1 MNDDLNTIDPN
12 SPEYVDGLASLCLD
26 AEMTLDQVPQEF
38 RSAVQKRM
46 SQFADQRRRL
56 QSSVVVVNQTTIN
69 PAVQAIFSKPHG
81 QVVAPRRRRFV
92 VYIGSLAAA
101 AAFVAIVGVAINQ
114 NSPSEQ
120 ADLTASKVSLV
131 SDSLASDNLA
141 TDSAAP
147 ESAAPMTDATAPE
160 GAGVETKTDPSS
172 FKVINNES
180 ELQALLDEW
189 LAPGA
194 LPPIVMDALCID
206 EVRPAVTVG
215 SPISIFA
222 DQPAE
227 IHFDVTEGI
236 AIYRLSD
243 CTLLAKIV
251 P

>member
-12 SPEYVDGLASLCLD
+12 SPEYLDGLASLCLD
-26 AEMTLDQVPQEF
+26 TEMTLDQVPEEF

-46 SQFADQRRRL
+46 TQFAEQRQRL
-56 QSSVVVVNQTTIN
+56 QSSVVVVDQATIKASVE
-69 PAVQAIFSKPHG
+69 AVFSKPNG
-81 QVVAPRRRRFV
+81 QVVALRRRRFV

-120 ADLTASKVSLV
+120 ADQFSSKVSPV
-131 SDSLASDNLA
+131 SDSL
-141 TDSAAP
+141 AP
-147 ESAAPMTDATAPE
+147 ESAAPMADATAPE
-160 GAGVETKTDPSS
+160 TEGVDTKTDGSS

-194 LPPIVMDALCID
+194 LPPTVMAALCVD
-206 EVRPAVTVG
+206 DVRPAVAVG

-227 IHFDVTEGI
+227 IHFDVTQGI
-236 AIYRLSD
+236 AVYRLSD

>member
-12 SPEYVDGLASLCLD
+12 SPEYLDDLASLCLD

-46 SQFADQRRRL
+46 SQFAEQRGRL

-101 AAFVAIVGVAINQ
+101 AAFVAVVGVAINQ
-114 NSPSEQ
+114 DSPSEQ
-120 ADLTASKVSLV
+120 ADLSASKVSLV
-131 SDSLASDNLA
+131 SDSLA

-180 ELQALLDEW
+180 ELQTLLDEW

-194 LPPIVMDALCID
+194 LPPIVMEALCVD
-206 EVRPAVTVG
+206 DLRPAVTVG

>member
-1 MNDDLNTIDPN
+1 MNDDLNIIDPN
-12 SPEYVDGLASLCLD
+12 SPEYLDDLASLCLD

-46 SQFADQRRRL
+46 SQFAEQRGRL

-81 QVVAPRRRRFV
+81 QVVALRRRRFV

-101 AAFVAIVGVAINQ
+101 AAFVAVVGVAINQ
-114 NSPSEQ
+114 DSPSEQ
-120 ADLTASKVSLV
+120 ADLSASKVSLV
-131 SDSLASDNLA
+131 SDNLA

-180 ELQALLDEW
+180 ELQTLLDEW

-194 LPPIVMDALCID
+194 LPPIVMEALCVD
-206 EVRPAVTVG
+206 DLRPAVTVG

>member
-1 MNDDLNTIDPN
+1 
-12 SPEYVDGLASLCLD
+12 
-26 AEMTLDQVPQEF
+26 MTLDQVPQEF

-56 QSSVVVVNQTTIN
+56 QSSAVVVDQTTIKT
-69 PAVQAIFSKPHG
+69 AVEAIFSKPHG
-81 QVVAPRRRRFV
+81 PVVALRRRRFV

-101 AAFVAIVGVAINQ
+101 AAFVAVVGVAINQ

-120 ADLTASKVSLV
+120 ADLSASKVSLV
-131 SDSLASDNLA
+131 SDNPAIN
-141 TDSAAP
+141 
-147 ESAAPMTDATAPE
+147 SAAPMADGTAPE
-160 GAGVETKTDPSS
+160 GAEVETKTEASS

-189 LAPGA
+189 LAPRA
-194 LPPIVMDALCID
+194 LIPPIMDAMCVD
-206 EVRPAVTVG
+206 DVRPAVAVG
-215 SPISIFA
+215 SPISIFS

-227 IHFDVTEGI
+227 IHFDVTQGI
-236 AIYRLSD
+236 AVYRLSD

>member
-46 SQFADQRRRL
+46 SQFAEQRRRL
-56 QSSVVVVNQTTIN
+56 QSSAVVVDQTTIN
-69 PAVQAIFSKPHG
+69 TAVKAIVSSSRG
-81 QVVAPRRRRFV
+81 QVIGPRRRRFV

-101 AAFVAIVGVAINQ
+101 AACVAIVGVAINQ

-120 ADLTASKVSLV
+120 ADLSASKVSLV
-131 SDSLASDNLA
+131 SDSP
-141 TDSAAP
+141 AP
-147 ESAAPMTDATAPE
+147 ESAAPMADATAPE
-160 GAGVETKTDPSS
+160 TEGVDTKLDSSS

>member
-12 SPEYVDGLASLCLD
+12 SPEYIDGLASLCLD
-26 AEMTLDQVPQEF
+26 AEMTLEQVPEEF
-38 RSAVQKRM
+38 RSAVQQRIA
-46 SQFADQRRRL
+46 QFAEQRLRL
-56 QSSVVVVNQTTIN
+56 QSSVVAIDQRTIKA
-69 PAVQAIFSKPHG
+69 AVEAVFSRSQG
-81 QVVAPRRRRFV
+81 RVVALRRRRLV
-92 VYIGSLAAA
+92 VFIGSLAAA
-101 AAFVAIVGVAINQ
+101 AACVAIVGVAINQ

-120 ADLTASKVSLV
+120 ADQSSSKVRLVSDSLV
-131 SDSLASDNLA
+131 SDSLA

-147 ESAAPMTDATAPE
+147 ESAAPMAEGTAPE
-160 GAGVETKTDPSS
+160 NAGVDTKTDPSS
-172 FKVINNES
+172 FKVISNEG
-180 ELQALLDEW
+180 ELKTLLDEW

-194 LPPIVMDALCID
+194 LPPTVMDALCVD
-206 EVRPAVTVG
+206 DLRPAVAVG

-243 CTLLAKIV
+243 CTLLATIV

>member
-1 MNDDLNTIDPN
+1 MNDDLNTFDPN
-12 SPEYVDGLASLCLD
+12 SPEYIDGLASLCLD

-46 SQFADQRRRL
+46 SQFAEQRRRL
-56 QSSVVVVNQTTIN
+56 QSSVVVVDQATVIA
-69 PAVQAIFSKPHG
+69 AVEAIFSNSRG
-81 QVVAPRRRRFV
+81 QVVALRRRRFV

-101 AAFVAIVGVAINQ
+101 AACVAIVGVAINQ

-120 ADLTASKVSLV
+120 ADQFSSKVSLV
-131 SDSLASDNLA
+131 SDSLATDN
-141 TDSAAP
+141 AAP
-147 ESAAPMTDATAPE
+147 ESATPTAYATTPE
-160 GAGVETKTDPSS
+160 SSGVETKTDSSS
-172 FKVINNES
+172 FKVISSES

-194 LPPIVMDALCID
+194 LPPTVTDALCVD
-206 EVRPAVTVG
+206 DLRPAVAVG

-227 IHFDVTEGI
+227 IHFDVIQGI
-236 AIYRLSD
+236 AVYRLSD

>member
-12 SPEYVDGLASLCLD
+12 SPENIDGLASLCLD
-26 AEMTLDQVPQEF
+26 ADMTLDQVPQEF

-46 SQFADQRRRL
+46 SQFAEQRRRL
-56 QSSVVVVNQTTIN
+56 QSSAVVVDQTTIN
-69 PAVQAIFSKPHG
+69 TAVKAIVSSSRG
-81 QVVAPRRRRFV
+81 QVIGPRRRRFV
-92 VYIGSLAAA
+92 VYVGSLAAA
-101 AAFVAIVGVAINQ
+101 AACVAIVGVAINQ

-120 ADLTASKVSLV
+120 ADQFSSKVSPV
-131 SDSLASDNLA
+131 SDNLA
-141 TDSAAP
+141 SDSAAP
-147 ESAAPMTDATAPE
+147 ESAAPMADATAPE
-160 GAGVETKTDPSS
+160 TEGVDTKTDSSS

-227 IHFDVTEGI
+227 IHFDVTQGI

>member
-1 MNDDLNTIDPN
+1 
-12 SPEYVDGLASLCLD
+12 
-26 AEMTLDQVPQEF
+26 MTLDQVPQEF

-56 QSSVVVVNQTTIN
+56 QSSSVVVDQTTIN
-69 PAVQAIFSKPHG
+69 TAVKAIVSSSRG
-81 QVVAPRRRRFV
+81 QVVALRRRRFV

-120 ADLTASKVSLV
+120 ADQFSSKVSPV
-131 SDSLASDNLA
+131 SDNLA
-141 TDSAAP
+141 TDNAAP
-147 ESAAPMTDATAPE
+147 ESAAPMADATAPE
-160 GAGVETKTDPSS
+160 TEGVDTKLDSSS
-172 FKVINNES
+172 FQVINNEG

-194 LPPIVMDALCID
+194 LLPIVMDALCVD
-206 EVRPAVTVG
+206 DLRPAVTVG

>member
-1 MNDDLNTIDPN
+1 MNDDLNIIDPN
-12 SPEYVDGLASLCLD
+12 SPEYLDDLASLCLD

-46 SQFADQRRRL
+46 SQFAEQRGRL

-101 AAFVAIVGVAINQ
+101 AAFVAVVGVAINQ
-114 NSPSEQ
+114 DSPSEQ
-120 ADLTASKVSLV
+120 ADLSASKVSLV
-131 SDSLASDNLA
+131 SDNLA

-180 ELQALLDEW
+180 ELQTLLDEW

-194 LPPIVMDALCID
+194 LPPIVMEALCVD
-206 EVRPAVTVG
+206 DLRPAVTVG

>member
-26 AEMTLDQVPQEF
+26 AELTLDQVPQEF

-46 SQFADQRRRL
+46 SQFAEQRHRL
-56 QSSVVVVNQTTIN
+56 QSSAVVVDQTTIKT
-69 PAVQAIFSKPHG
+69 AVEAIFSKPHG
-81 QVVAPRRRRFV
+81 QVVALRRRRFV

-101 AAFVAIVGVAINQ
+101 AAFVAVVGVAINQ

-120 ADLTASKVSLV
+120 ADLSASKVSLV
-131 SDSLASDNLA
+131 SDSP
-141 TDSAAP
+141 AP
-147 ESAAPMTDATAPE
+147 ESAAPMADATAPE
-160 GAGVETKTDPSS
+160 TEGVDTKLDSSS

>member
-26 AEMTLDQVPQEF
+26 AELTLDQVPQEF

-46 SQFADQRRRL
+46 SQFAEQRHRL
-56 QSSVVVVNQTTIN
+56 QSSAVVVDQTTIKT
-69 PAVQAIFSKPHG
+69 AVEAIFSKPHG
-81 QVVAPRRRRFV
+81 QVVALRRRRFV

-101 AAFVAIVGVAINQ
+101 AAFVAVVGVAINQ

-120 ADLTASKVSLV
+120 ADLSASKVSLV
-131 SDSLASDNLA
+131 SDSP
-141 TDSAAP
+141 AP
-147 ESAAPMTDATAPE
+147 ESAAPMADATAPE
-160 GAGVETKTDPSS
+160 TEGVDTKLDSSS

-194 LPPIVMDALCID
+194 LPPIVMEALCID
-206 EVRPAVTVG
+206 EVRPAVAVG

>member
-46 SQFADQRRRL
+46 SQFAEQRHRL
-56 QSSVVVVNQTTIN
+56 QSSAVVVDQTTIKT
-69 PAVQAIFSKPHG
+69 AVEAIFSKPHR
-81 QVVAPRRRRFV
+81 QVVALRRRRFV

-101 AAFVAIVGVAINQ
+101 AAFVAVVGVAINQ

-120 ADLTASKVSLV
+120 ADLSASKVSLV
-131 SDSLASDNLA
+131 SDSP
-141 TDSAAP
+141 AP
-147 ESAAPMTDATAPE
+147 ESAAPMADATAPE
-160 GAGVETKTDPSS
+160 TEGVDTKLDSSS

>member
-12 SPEYVDGLASLCLD
+12 SPEYLDGLASLCLD

-46 SQFADQRRRL
+46 SQFAEQRRRL
-56 QSSVVVVNQTTIN
+56 QSSAVVVDQTTIN
-69 PAVQAIFSKPHG
+69 TAVEAVFSKPNG
-81 QVVAPRRRRFV
+81 QVVALRRKRFV

-120 ADLTASKVSLV
+120 ADQSASKVSPV
-131 SDSLASDNLA
+131 SVNLASDN
-141 TDSAAP
+141 AAP
-147 ESAAPMTDATAPE
+147 ESAAPMADATAPE
-160 GAGVETKTDPSS
+160 TAGVGTKLDSSS
-172 FKVINNES
+172 FQVINNES
-180 ELQALLDEW
+180 ELQTLLDEW

-194 LPPIVMDALCID
+194 LPPIVMDALCVD
-206 EVRPAVTVG
+206 DLRPAVTVG

>member
-12 SPEYVDGLASLCLD
+12 SPEYLDGLASLCLD

-46 SQFADQRRRL
+46 TQFAEQRRRL
-56 QSSVVVVNQTTIN
+56 QSSVVVVDQTTIN
-69 PAVQAIFSKPHG
+69 TAVEAVFSKPNG
-81 QVVAPRRRRFV
+81 QVVALRRKRFV

-120 ADLTASKVSLV
+120 ADQSASKVSPV
-131 SDSLASDNLA
+131 SVNLAS
-141 TDSAAP
+141 DSAAP
-147 ESAAPMTDATAPE
+147 ESAAPMADATAPE
-160 GAGVETKTDPSS
+160 TAGVGTKLDSSS
-172 FKVINNES
+172 FQVINNES
-180 ELQALLDEW
+180 ELQTLLDEW

-194 LPPIVMDALCID
+194 LPPIVMDALCVD
-206 EVRPAVTVG
+206 DLRPAITVG

>member
-12 SPEYVDGLASLCLD
+12 SPEFIDSLASLCLD

-38 RSAVQKRM
+38 HSAVQKRM
-46 SQFADQRRRL
+46 SQFAEQRRRL
-56 QSSVVVVNQTTIN
+56 QSSAVVVDQATVKA
-69 PAVQAIFSKPHG
+69 AVEAIFSKPNG
-81 QVVAPRRRRFV
+81 QVVALRRRRFV

-101 AAFVAIVGVAINQ
+101 AACVAIVGVAINQ

-120 ADLTASKVSLV
+120 ADQFSSKVSLV
-131 SDSLASDNLA
+131 SDSPAGDNLA
-141 TDSAAP
+141 TDNAAP
-147 ESAAPMTDATAPE
+147 ESAAPMADATAPE
-160 GAGVETKTDPSS
+160 TEGVDTKLDSSS
-172 FKVINNES
+172 FQVINNES
-180 ELQALLDEW
+180 ELQTLLDEW

-194 LPPIVMDALCID
+194 LPPTVMDALCVD
-206 EVRPAVTVG
+206 DLRPAVAVG

>member
-56 QSSVVVVNQTTIN
+56 QSSAVFVDQATIKASVE
-69 PAVQAIFSKPHG
+69 AVFSKPNG
-81 QVVAPRRRRFV
+81 QVVALRRRRFV

-101 AAFVAIVGVAINQ
+101 AACVAIVGVAINQ

-120 ADLTASKVSLV
+120 ADQFSSRVSLV

-141 TDSAAP
+141 TDNAAP
-147 ESAAPMTDATAPE
+147 ESAAPMAEGTAPE
-160 GAGVETKTDPSS
+160 GAGVETKADPSS
-172 FKVINNES
+172 FKVISNEG
-180 ELQALLDEW
+180 ELKTLLDEW

-194 LPPIVMDALCID
+194 LPPIVMEALCID
-206 EVRPAVTVG
+206 EVRPAVAVG

-227 IHFDVTEGI
+227 IHFDVTQGI
-236 AIYRLSD
+236 AVYRLSD

>member
-12 SPEYVDGLASLCLD
+12 SPENIDGLASLCLD

-38 RSAVQKRM
+38 RSVVQKRM
-46 SQFADQRRRL
+46 SQFAEQRGRL
-56 QSSVVVVNQTTIN
+56 QSSVVVVNQTTIKA
-69 PAVQAIFSKPHG
+69 AVEAVFSKSHG
-81 QVVAPRRRRFV
+81 QVVALRRKRFV

-120 ADLTASKVSLV
+120 ADQSASKVSPV
-131 SDSLASDNLA
+131 SDNLA
-141 TDSAAP
+141 SDSAAP
-147 ESAAPMTDATAPE
+147 ESAAPMADATAPE
-160 GAGVETKTDPSS
+160 GAGVDTKLDSSS
-172 FKVINNES
+172 FQVINNES
-180 ELQALLDEW
+180 ELQTLLDEW

-194 LPPIVMDALCID
+194 LPPIVMDALCVD
-206 EVRPAVTVG
+206 DLRPAVTVG

-227 IHFDVTEGI
+227 IHFDVTQGI

>member
-12 SPEYVDGLASLCLD
+12 SPEYLDGLASLCLD

-46 SQFADQRRRL
+46 SQFAEQRRRL
-56 QSSVVVVNQTTIN
+56 QSSAVVVDQTTIN
-69 PAVQAIFSKPHG
+69 TAVEAVFSKPNG
-81 QVVAPRRRRFV
+81 QVVALRRRRFV

-120 ADLTASKVSLV
+120 ADQFSSRVSLV
-131 SDSLASDNLA
+131 SDNLA
-141 TDSAAP
+141 PA
-147 ESAAPMTDATAPE
+147 SAAPMADATAPE
-160 GAGVETKTDPSS
+160 TEGVDTKTDASS

-180 ELQALLDEW
+180 ELQTLLDEW

-194 LPPIVMDALCID
+194 LPPTVMDALCVD
-206 EVRPAVTVG
+206 DLRPAVAVG

-227 IHFDVTEGI
+227 IHLDATQGI
-236 AIYRLSD
+236 AVYRLSD
-243 CTLLAKIV
+243 CTLLAIIV

>member
-12 SPEYVDGLASLCLD
+12 SPEYIDGLASLCLD

-56 QSSVVVVNQTTIN
+56 QSSAVVVDQTTIN
-69 PAVQAIFSKPHG
+69 TAVEAIVSSSRG
-81 QVVAPRRRRFV
+81 QVVALRRRRLV

-120 ADLTASKVSLV
+120 ADLSASKVSLI
-131 SDSLASDNLA
+131 SDSPAI
-141 TDSAAP
+141 DSAAP
-147 ESAAPMTDATAPE
+147 MADATAPE
-160 GAGVETKTDPSS
+160 SEGVDTKLDSSS
-172 FKVINNES
+172 FQVINNEG

-194 LPPIVMDALCID
+194 LPPIVMEALCID

>member
-26 AEMTLDQVPQEF
+26 AELTLDQVPQEF

-46 SQFADQRRRL
+46 SQFAEQRRRL
-56 QSSVVVVNQTTIN
+56 QSSAVVVDQTTIN
-69 PAVQAIFSKPHG
+69 TAVKAIVSSSRG
-81 QVVAPRRRRFV
+81 QVIGPRRRRFV
-92 VYIGSLAAA
+92 VYVGSLAAA
-101 AAFVAIVGVAINQ
+101 AACVAIVGVAINQ

-120 ADLTASKVSLV
+120 ADLSASKVSLV
-131 SDSLASDNLA
+131 SDSP
-141 TDSAAP
+141 AP
-147 ESAAPMTDATAPE
+147 ERVAPMADATAPE
-160 GAGVETKTDPSS
+160 TEGVDTKLDSSS

-194 LPPIVMDALCID
+194 LPPIVMNALCVD
-206 EVRPAVTVG
+206 DLRPAVTVG

>member
-1 MNDDLNTIDPN
+1 MNDDLNTINPN
-12 SPEYVDGLASLCLD
+12 SPEYIDDLASLCLD

-46 SQFADQRRRL
+46 SQFAEQRRRL
-56 QSSVVVVNQTTIN
+56 QSSVVVVDQATIKATVE
-69 PAVQAIFSKPHG
+69 AVFSKPNG
-81 QVVAPRRRRFV
+81 QVVALRRRRFV

-101 AAFVAIVGVAINQ
+101 AACVANVGVAINQ

-120 ADLTASKVSLV
+120 ADQSLSSVSPV
-131 SDSLASDNLA
+131 SDNLASDNLA
-141 TDSAAP
+141 TDNAAP
-147 ESAAPMTDATAPE
+147 ESAAPMADATAPE
-160 GAGVETKTDPSS
+160 AAGVDTKTDSSS
-172 FKVINNES
+172 FQVINNES

-194 LPPIVMDALCID
+194 LPPIVMDALCVD
-206 EVRPAVTVG
+206 DLRPAVAVG

-227 IHFDVTEGI
+227 IHFDVTQGI

>member
-12 SPEYVDGLASLCLD
+12 SPEHIDGLASLCLD

-46 SQFADQRRRL
+46 SQFAEQRRRL
-56 QSSVVVVNQTTIN
+56 QSSAVVVDQTTIN
-69 PAVQAIFSKPHG
+69 TAVKAIVSSSRG
-81 QVVAPRRRRFV
+81 QVIGPRRRRFV
-92 VYIGSLAAA
+92 VYVGSLAAA
-101 AAFVAIVGVAINQ
+101 AACVAIVGVAINQ

-120 ADLTASKVSLV
+120 ADLSASKVSLV
-131 SDSLASDNLA
+131 SDSP
-141 TDSAAP
+141 AP
-147 ESAAPMTDATAPE
+147 ESAAPMADATAPE
-160 GAGVETKTDPSS
+160 TEGVDTKLDSSS

-194 LPPIVMDALCID
+194 LPPIVMNALCVD
-206 EVRPAVTVG
+206 DLRPAVTVG

>member
-1 MNDDLNTIDPN
+1 MNDDLNTINPN
-12 SPEYVDGLASLCLD
+12 SPEYIDDLASLCLD

-46 SQFADQRRRL
+46 SQFAEQRHHL
-56 QSSVVVVNQTTIN
+56 QSSVVVVDQATIKASVE
-69 PAVQAIFSKPHG
+69 AVFSKPNG
-81 QVVAPRRRRFV
+81 QVVALRRRRFV

-101 AAFVAIVGVAINQ
+101 AACVAIVGVAINQ

-120 ADLTASKVSLV
+120 ADQSLSSVSPV
-131 SDSLASDNLA
+131 SDNLASDNLA
-141 TDSAAP
+141 TDNAAP
-147 ESAAPMTDATAPE
+147 ESAAPMADATAPE
-160 GAGVETKTDPSS
+160 AAGVDTKTDSSS
-172 FKVINNES
+172 FQVINNES

-194 LPPIVMDALCID
+194 LPPIVMDALCVD
-206 EVRPAVTVG
+206 DLRPAVAVG

-227 IHFDVTEGI
+227 IHFDVTQGI

>member
-1 MNDDLNTIDPN
+1 LWLSIRQQSRHPN
-12 SPEYVDGLASLCLD
+12 
-26 AEMTLDQVPQEF
+26 
-38 RSAVQKRM
+38 
-46 SQFADQRRRL
+46 
-56 QSSVVVVNQTTIN
+56 
-69 PAVQAIFSKPHG
+69 G
-81 QVVAPRRRRFV
+81 QVVALRRRRFV

-101 AAFVAIVGVAINQ
+101 AACVAIVGVAINQ

-120 ADLTASKVSLV
+120 ADQSLSSVSPV
-131 SDSLASDNLA
+131 SDNLASDNLA
-141 TDSAAP
+141 TDNAAP
-147 ESAAPMTDATAPE
+147 ESAAPMADATAPE
-160 GAGVETKTDPSS
+160 AAGVDTKTDSSS
-172 FKVINNES
+172 FQVINNES

-194 LPPIVMDALCID
+194 LPPIVMDALCVD
-206 EVRPAVTVG
+206 DLRPAVAVG

-227 IHFDVTEGI
+227 IHFDVTQGI

>member
-26 AEMTLDQVPQEF
+26 AELTLDQVPQEF

-46 SQFADQRRRL
+46 SQFAEQRHRL
-56 QSSVVVVNQTTIN
+56 QSSAVVVDQTTIN
-69 PAVQAIFSKPHG
+69 TAVKAIVSSSRG
-81 QVVAPRRRRFV
+81 QVIGPRRRRFV
-92 VYIGSLAAA
+92 VYVGSLAAA
-101 AAFVAIVGVAINQ
+101 AACVAIVGVAINQ

-120 ADLTASKVSLV
+120 ADQFSSKVSPVSNSLA
-131 SDSLASDNLA
+131 SDSLATDN
-141 TDSAAP
+141 AAP
-147 ESAAPMTDATAPE
+147 ESAAPMADATAPE
-160 GAGVETKTDPSS
+160 TEGVDTKLDSSS

>member
-12 SPEYVDGLASLCLD
+12 SPEYLDGLASLCLD

-56 QSSVVVVNQTTIN
+56 QSSAVVVDQTTIN
-69 PAVQAIFSKPHG
+69 TAVEATVLTSRG
-81 QVVAPRRRRFV
+81 QVVALRRRRFV
-92 VYIGSLAAA
+92 VYVGSLAAA

-120 ADLTASKVSLV
+120 ADQFSSKVSLV
-131 SDSLASDNLA
+131 SDNLA

-147 ESAAPMTDATAPE
+147 ESAAPMADATAPE
-160 GAGVETKTDPSS
+160 TEGVDTKLDSSS
-172 FKVINNES
+172 FQVINNEG

-194 LPPIVMDALCID
+194 LIPPIMDAMCVD
-206 EVRPAVTVG
+206 DVRPAVAVG
-215 SPISIFA
+215 SPISIFS

-227 IHFDVTEGI
+227 IHFDVTQGI
-236 AIYRLSD
+236 AVYRLSD

>member
-12 SPEYVDGLASLCLD
+12 SPEYLDDLASLCLD

-38 RSAVQKRM
+38 RSAVRKRM
-46 SQFADQRRRL
+46 SQFAEQRGRL

-101 AAFVAIVGVAINQ
+101 AAFVAVVGVAINQ
-114 NSPSEQ
+114 DSPSEQ
-120 ADLTASKVSLV
+120 ADLSASKVSLV
-131 SDSLASDNLA
+131 SDSLA

-180 ELQALLDEW
+180 ELQTLLDEW

-194 LPPIVMDALCID
+194 LPPIVMEALCVD
-206 EVRPAVTVG
+206 DLRPAVTVG

>member
-12 SPEYVDGLASLCLD
+12 SPEYLDGLASLCLD

-46 SQFADQRRRL
+46 TQFAEQRRRL
-56 QSSVVVVNQTTIN
+56 QSSVVVVNQATIKASVE
-69 PAVQAIFSKPHG
+69 AVFSKPNG
-81 QVVAPRRRRFV
+81 QVVALRRRRFV

-120 ADLTASKVSLV
+120 ADQFSSKI
-131 SDSLASDNLA
+131 SLAIDSPTGDNLA
-141 TDSAAP
+141 TDNAAP
-147 ESAAPMTDATAPE
+147 ESAAPMADATAPE
-160 GAGVETKTDPSS
+160 AAGADAKTDSSS
-172 FKVINNES
+172 FKVISNES

-194 LPPIVMDALCID
+194 LPPTFIDALCVD
-206 EVRPAVTVG
+206 DLRPAVAVG

-227 IHFDVTEGI
+227 IHFDVTQGI
-236 AIYRLSD
+236 AVYRLSD

>member
-1 MNDDLNTIDPN
+1 MNDDLNIIDPN
-12 SPEYVDGLASLCLD
+12 SPEYIDGLASLCLD

-56 QSSVVVVNQTTIN
+56 QSSAVVVDQTTIN
-69 PAVQAIFSKPHG
+69 TAVKAIVSSSRG
-81 QVVAPRRRRFV
+81 QVVALRRRRFV

-120 ADLTASKVSLV
+120 ADQFSSKVSPV
-131 SDSLASDNLA
+131 SDNLA
-141 TDSAAP
+141 TDNAAP
-147 ESAAPMTDATAPE
+147 ESAAPMADATAPE
-160 GAGVETKTDPSS
+160 GAGVETKLDSSS
-172 FKVINNES
+172 FQVINNEG

-194 LPPIVMDALCID
+194 LLPIVMDALCVD
-206 EVRPAVTVG
+206 DLRPAVTVG

>member
-12 SPEYVDGLASLCLD
+12 SPEYLDGLASLCLD

-56 QSSVVVVNQTTIN
+56 QSSAVFVDQATIKASVE
-69 PAVQAIFSKPHG
+69 AVFSKPNG
-81 QVVAPRRRRFV
+81 QVVALRRRRFV

-101 AAFVAIVGVAINQ
+101 AACVAIVGVAINQ

-120 ADLTASKVSLV
+120 ADQFSSRVSLV

-141 TDSAAP
+141 TDNAAP
-147 ESAAPMTDATAPE
+147 ESAAPMAEGTAPE
-160 GAGVETKTDPSS
+160 GAGVETKADPSS
-172 FKVINNES
+172 FKVISNEG
-180 ELQALLDEW
+180 ELKTLLDEW

-194 LPPIVMDALCID
+194 LIPPVMDAMCVDDL
-206 EVRPAVTVG
+206 RPAVAVG

-227 IHFDVTEGI
+227 IHFDVTQGI
-236 AIYRLSD
+236 AVYRLSD
-243 CTLLAKIV
+243 CTLLATIV

>member
-26 AEMTLDQVPQEF
+26 AELTLDQVPQEF

-46 SQFADQRRRL
+46 SQFAEQRHRL
-56 QSSVVVVNQTTIN
+56 QSSAVVVDQTTIKT
-69 PAVQAIFSKPHG
+69 AVEAIFSKPHG
-81 QVVAPRRRRFV
+81 QVVALRRRRFV

-101 AAFVAIVGVAINQ
+101 AAFVAVVGVAINQ

-120 ADLTASKVSLV
+120 ADLSASKVSLV
-131 SDSLASDNLA
+131 SDSP
-141 TDSAAP
+141 AP
-147 ESAAPMTDATAPE
+147 ESAAPMADATAPE
-160 GAGVETKTDPSS
+160 TEGVDTKLDSSS

-194 LPPIVMDALCID
+194 LPPIVMDALCVD
-206 EVRPAVTVG
+206 ELRPAVTVG

-227 IHFDVTEGI
+227 IHFDVTQGI

>member
-26 AEMTLDQVPQEF
+26 AELTLDQVPQEF

-46 SQFADQRRRL
+46 SQFAEQRHRL
-56 QSSVVVVNQTTIN
+56 QSSAVVVDQTTIKT
-69 PAVQAIFSKPHG
+69 AVEAIFSKPHG
-81 QVVAPRRRRFV
+81 QVVALRRRRFV
-92 VYIGSLAAA
+92 VYIGSLAAS
-101 AAFVAIVGVAINQ
+101 AAFVAVVGVAINQ

-120 ADLTASKVSLV
+120 ADLSASKVSLV
-131 SDSLASDNLA
+131 SDSP
-141 TDSAAP
+141 AP
-147 ESAAPMTDATAPE
+147 ESAAPMADATAPE
-160 GAGVETKTDPSS
+160 TEGVDTKLDSSS

-194 LPPIVMDALCID
+194 LPPIVMEALCID